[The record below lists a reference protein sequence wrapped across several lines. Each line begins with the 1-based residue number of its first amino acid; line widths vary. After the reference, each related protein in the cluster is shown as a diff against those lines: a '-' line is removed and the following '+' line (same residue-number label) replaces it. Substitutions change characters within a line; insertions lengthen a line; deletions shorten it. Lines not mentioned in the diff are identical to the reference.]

1 MCEQNLVKYKLQ
13 INMWNKDLKLQN
25 IYDNLYHHQGF
36 FQINLTICE
45 KWWYCSPRWT
55 EGWSMR
61 SRSWSIKLPNTSNN
75 TKKPHKTL
83 TDVALLSS
91 CCGCLSSSSIP
102 VAKCCHLVTILMTGG
117 QNRSQEDIW
126 YNFQIH
132 KIISTVTWRIS
143 CGKNKI

>member
-61 SRSWSIKLPNTSNN
+61 SRSWSIKLWQ
-75 TKKPHKTL
+75 TL
-83 TDVALLSS
+83 HYWALVVAVYLNQV
-91 CCGCLSSSSIP
+91 P
-102 VAKCCHLVTILMTGG
+102 VAKCCHLVTILMTGR
-117 QNRSQEDIW
+117 QTDRWKIYDIIFKYTKLLVLW
-126 YNFQIH
+126 HGESHVARTKCRLVGTSRCLI
-132 KIISTVTWRIS
+132 
-143 CGKNKI
+143 